1 VGPDSNSPG
10 VQQALFE
17 DLLAALPAAAQQH
30 VGPLAQPTARLAAAK
45 GLLPLPPR
53 DLLLV
58 LMVALHDAAPEVAKA
73 AAHTLQTVPEKLL
86 LSALGPGGRAFPAA
100 LWAPL
105 AQAQALR
112 PTILQAVAT
121 HPEAPDAVVA
131 DIARSASAE
140 LVEMLADNQQ
150 RCLRSQALVEALC
163 HNPALRRAS
172 LDRVFDFLV
181 RSGIFYPDLPQSA
194 EALARLTPTEVT
206 AAAQQVVLPASVAS
220 LLVEAPQAGGA
231 LSKGGAVLSRWGA
244 APAGSGTAPA
254 GSGASTAGGGDSS
267 ASGETSTAGSGA
279 DITGGT
285 ADAVGSEPTDADPQA
300 PAARVPMLKL
310 IGSLNAAQKVALAMK
325 GNKEARSVLIRESNR
340 LIATAV
346 IKNPRITEQEVIG
359 AAKSRSINDE
369 VLRIICA
376 SREMTRSYAVRLA
389 LVQNPKTPVTVALRL
404 MPGLRQVDLRGLAK
418 SKGVAAGVCKQ
429 AEKLLTERS

>member
-1 VGPDSNSPG
+1 M
-10 VQQALFE
+10 
-17 DLLAALPAAAQQH
+17 
-30 VGPLAQPTARLAAAK
+30 AAAK

-53 DLLLV
+53 ELLLV
-58 LMVALHDAAPEVAKA
+58 LMAALHDAAPEVAQA
-73 AAHTLQTVPEKLL
+73 AAHTLQTLPDKLL
-86 LSALGPGGRAFPAA
+86 LSALGHHPKELPAA
-100 LWAPL
+100 LWTPL
-105 AQAQALR
+105 AHVVAQR
-112 PTILQAVAT
+112 PDVLQAVAT
-121 HPEAPDAVVA
+121 HQEAPDAVVA
-131 DIARSASAE
+131 DIARSAPAD
-140 LVEMLADNQQ
+140 LVEMLANNQE

-163 HNPALRRAS
+163 HNAALGRAS

-181 RSGIFYPDLPQSA
+181 RSGIFYAELPQSA

-206 AAAQQVVLPASVAS
+206 AAAQKVVLPSSVAA
-220 LLVEAPQAGGA
+220 LLVEAPQADGAPPGGA
-231 LSKGGAVLSRWGA
+231 SASLGLEAGA
-244 APAGSGTAPA
+244 A
-254 GSGASTAGGGDSS
+254 D
-267 ASGETSTAGSGA
+267 
-279 DITGGT
+279 
-285 ADAVGSEPTDADPQA
+285 Q

-389 LVQNPKTPVTVALRL
+389 LVQNPKTPVTVAVRL

-418 SKGVAAGVCKQ
+418 SKGVSAGVCKH